1 MNIQYKIDQ
10 VTMPA
15 NGRASFSVTKN
26 EQGEIISLSLNMNG
40 NPYRWYSPNHNWH
53 IAVTLPKLTMTKP
66 YTGMF

>member
-26 EQGEIISLSLNMNG
+26 EQGKIISLSLNMNG
-40 NPYRWYSPNHNWH
+40 DPYR
-53 IAVTLPKLTMTKP
+53 
-66 YTGMF
+66 

>member
-10 VTMPA
+10 VTMSA
-15 NGRASFSVTKN
+15 NSRASFSVTKN

-40 NPYRWYSPNHNWH
+40 DPYRWYSPNHNWR
-53 IAVTLPKLTMTKP
+53 IIVTLPKLIMSKP